1 VDIKCIYCGGN
12 LDTAGNCNNLPC
24 QIKEQFTKP
33 NIPPPDN
40 NLPEDQN
47 PRPYLHGW
55 VCPRCGRGNSPY
67 TQSCSC
73 IQVHPNYNPFPY
85 HPFIWQTTWHS

>member
-1 VDIKCIYCGGN
+1 MDIKCAYCGGN
-12 LDTAGNCNNLPC
+12 LDTAGNCNNLQC
-24 QIKEQFTKP
+24 QIKGKFIKP

-40 NLPEDQN
+40 NLP
-47 PRPYLHGW
+47 HGW

-73 IQVHPNYNPFPY
+73 VQAHPNYYPYYYPYYPFPY
-85 HPFIWQTTWHS
+85 HPFIWQTTWYS